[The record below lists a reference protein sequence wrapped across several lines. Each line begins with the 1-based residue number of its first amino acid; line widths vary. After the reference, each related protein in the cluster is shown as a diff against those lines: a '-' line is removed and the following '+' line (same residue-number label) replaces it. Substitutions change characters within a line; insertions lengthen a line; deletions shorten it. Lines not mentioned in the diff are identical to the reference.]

1 MSSQDT
7 NEKKYNCQ
15 CGEAFSS
22 VEELNEHNHKAHW
35 LINSSNLT
43 YFLLQLLNNLS
54 QILINNIEYMLVH

>member
-22 VEELNEHNHKAHW
+22 VEELNEQNHKAH
-35 LINSSNLT
+35 LIK
-43 YFLLQLLNNLS
+43 
-54 QILINNIEYMLVH
+54 